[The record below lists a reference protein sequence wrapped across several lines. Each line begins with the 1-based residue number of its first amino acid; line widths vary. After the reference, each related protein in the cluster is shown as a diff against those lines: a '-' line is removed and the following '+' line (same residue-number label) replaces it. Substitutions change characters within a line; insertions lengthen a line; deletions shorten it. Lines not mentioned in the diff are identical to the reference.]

1 MDNGEVIPGL
11 NEDWTFAGATIF
23 EWMSGF
29 VALVLAS
36 SFFNKPAQY
45 GPLLIGIMITTTLTL
60 ATNRRRYPDDVRGL
74 RNAVMSSIGFEPP
87 DIPAPA
93 ALQPYWSGAPLKGLA
108 DDTDYIQLGL
118 DKVFEIEEVESQN

>member
-1 MDNGEVIPGL
+1 MDNGETIPGL

-74 RNAVMSSIGFEPP
+74 RNAVMSAIGFDPP
-87 DIPAPA
+87 DIPTPA
-93 ALQPYWSGAPLKGLA
+93 ALQPYWSGAPLRELSR
-108 DDTDYIQLGL
+108 DCNFIQLGL
-118 DKVFEIEEVESQN
+118 DEIFETEKPDNEN